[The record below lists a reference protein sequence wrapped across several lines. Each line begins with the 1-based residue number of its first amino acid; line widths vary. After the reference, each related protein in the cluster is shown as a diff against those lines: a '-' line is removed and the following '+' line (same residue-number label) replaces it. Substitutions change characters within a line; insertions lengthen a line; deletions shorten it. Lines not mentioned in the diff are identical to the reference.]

1 MCLIL
6 FSIDRHPAHRLLLLA
21 NRDEYFNRPARPA
34 QYWPEYPEILAGR
47 DETGGGTWLG
57 LNRRGRFIA
66 LTNYR
71 DPVRQR
77 HPAPSRGLLLLE
89 FLRGDVQVTEFLT
102 LLQNKDDAYN
112 GFNLLL
118 SDDLCTFFHYSNI
131 RKETTRLQP
140 GIHGLS
146 NHLLNTP
153 WPKVENGKKRLK
165 EHLLKPVV
173 RESRLFAL
181 LGDRKQAAGGSLPDT
196 GIGLELEKRLSPIF
210 IRSDGYGT
218 RCSTILSVGH
228 DGGVYLAER
237 SYDLAG
243 AVRSEVRYSFIH
255 QPR

>member
-89 FLRGDVQVTEFLT
+89 FLRGEVQVTEFL
-102 LLQNKDDAYN
+102 
-112 GFNLLL
+112 
-118 SDDLCTFFHYSNI
+118 
-131 RKETTRLQP
+131 
-140 GIHGLS
+140 
-146 NHLLNTP
+146 
-153 WPKVENGKKRLK
+153 
-165 EHLLKPVV
+165 
-173 RESRLFAL
+173 
-181 LGDRKQAAGGSLPDT
+181 
-196 GIGLELEKRLSPIF
+196 
-210 IRSDGYGT
+210 
-218 RCSTILSVGH
+218 
-228 DGGVYLAER
+228 
-237 SYDLAG
+237 DLA
-243 AVRSEVRYSFIH
+243 SK
-255 QPR
+255 